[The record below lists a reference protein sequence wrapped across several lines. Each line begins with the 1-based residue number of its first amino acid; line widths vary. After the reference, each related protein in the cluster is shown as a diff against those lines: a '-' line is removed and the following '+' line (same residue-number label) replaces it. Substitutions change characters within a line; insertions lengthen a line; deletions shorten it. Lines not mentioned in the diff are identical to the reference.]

1 MAILFPAI
9 LSISFS
15 SQNFV
20 CFDFDVAHLFLAAHI
35 QDLEKK
41 EQW

>member
-1 MAILFPAI
+1 MANLFPAFLC
-9 LSISFS
+9 LSFN
-15 SQNFV
+15 SQKFG
-20 CFDFDVAHLFLAAHI
+20 CFDFDVAQPFLAAHI